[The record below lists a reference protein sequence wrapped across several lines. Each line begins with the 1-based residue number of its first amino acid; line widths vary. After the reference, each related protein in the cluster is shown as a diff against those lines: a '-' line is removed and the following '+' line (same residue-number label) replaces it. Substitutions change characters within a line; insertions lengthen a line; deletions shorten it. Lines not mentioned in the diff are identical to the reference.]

1 MLGMSLGQG
10 IGNGLNTYFANRSL
24 DSVMKDKSLENAPQ
38 SKKLEAIQTAMSPYG
53 EKGKEIVQQK
63 MQTYQLEEQEKQTKK
78 QEAQQKLK
86 GKALGRYLKGEDLTP
101 EEESMFTPQE
111 FVAMHKAKNP
121 KPSGGITAQPIP
133 KEQIEAIENYIQ
145 KNPDV
150 SADDL
155 AIGLGKAGVNPV
167 NSSPYIENRRR
178 KEETNAK
185 NENEKGKIASKED
198 ILFHQESAKFEDS
211 LTKNASVAR
220 RQIPLIQNNIK
231 NVEEGKIKP
240 SSLANIFSGLGET
253 GKKVANALLSG
264 EQAELLASIPEF
276 LEGRKELFG
285 VRLSDADLRLLQD
298 KLPDIGKSK
307 EANLAILNLM
317 KKAAERAIKLE
328 DISQDVL
335 EKKGVGRKG
344 GKLRPLGYEREVMKA
359 FDEYTYEEENGI
371 LMRLPDGREV
381 PINRENVKDA
391 EALGAKRI

>member
-1 MLGMSLGQG
+1 
-10 IGNGLNTYFANRSL
+10 
-24 DSVMKDKSLENAPQ
+24 
-38 SKKLEAIQTAMSPYG
+38 
-53 EKGKEIVQQK
+53 
-63 MQTYQLEEQEKQTKK
+63 
-78 QEAQQKLK
+78 
-86 GKALGRYLKGEDLTP
+86 
-101 EEESMFTPQE
+101 MFTPQE

-167 NSSPYIENRRR
+167 YSSPYIENRRR